1 MSRFPVFVI
10 NMGKMTKLR
19 QNGKLPCGTKFLL
32 VLIFAIL
39 PAIRGKNKLPINWN
53 FLKHFSRKNSLQSNA
68 SVNSSCAQPAPG
80 LLRGI
85 CPPCQSRG
93 WGICRLWL
101 LRLSAKILAL
111 LRLSLNFFQLRL
123 TKKLIIYFF
132 CFKGLNI
139 NQRIFFVSFKQNK
152 GFRIISGWNK
162 LFFWKRLTF
171 DRSYFL

>member
-1 MSRFPVFVI
+1 MWHE
-10 NMGKMTKLR
+10 
-19 QNGKLPCGTKFLL
+19 
-32 VLIFAIL
+32 IFIGSNFCDFSSHPLQKQVA
-39 PAIRGKNKLPINWN
+39 NKLKFPQT
-53 FLKHFSRKNSLQSNA
+53 FSRKNSLRSNA
-68 SVNSSCAQPAPG
+68 SVNSSCTQPAPR

-123 TKKLIIYFF
+123 TKKLKIYFF

-139 NQRIFFVSFKQNK
+139 NQRVFFVSFKQNK
-152 GFRIISGWNK
+152 GLRIISG
-162 LFFWKRLTF
+162 
-171 DRSYFL
+171 

>member
-1 MSRFPVFVI
+1 MWHEIFIGSNFCDFSSHP
-10 NMGKMTKLR
+10 R
-19 QNGKLPCGTKFLL
+19 QKQ
-32 VLIFAIL
+32 VA
-39 PAIRGKNKLPINWN
+39 NKLKFPQTS
-53 FLKHFSRKNSLQSNA
+53 SRKNSLQSNA

-139 NQRIFFVSFKQNK
+139 NQRVFFVSFKQNK
-152 GFRIISGWNK
+152 GLRIISG
-162 LFFWKRLTF
+162 
-171 DRSYFL
+171 